1 MEQIENPEIFP
12 CIYGKL
18 ISDKGAKKIKQ
29 VENILFNKWCL
40 ENWTAMCQK
49 NQTGLLSHTMHKKK
63 FKVV

>member
-29 VENILFNKWCL
+29 VENILCNKWCL
-40 ENWTAMCQK
+40 ENWTAA
-49 NQTGLLSHTMHKKK
+49 HKGRNWTTILRITKINK
-63 FKVV
+63 